1 MIRHLYHKLL
11 PCTKNKSNKPIVQK
25 INFKTHLTMQKHFL
39 ISAVLVCCGWFYSCS
54 EKNNFDAAG
63 NFEAD
68 EIIVSAQQ
76 NGILL
81 AFDIT
86 EGQKLEPNQTVGQID
101 VETQKLQKAQ
111 TEATLSA
118 LHQKTATPDAQT
130 NLVRKQLAAQQ
141 AQLDQLQ
148 REKKRTQNL
157 VNDGAAPSKQLDDI
171 NSAITI
177 LERQMD
183 ATRSQIALY
192 ESNTATQNRSILSES
207 TPIAKSAAVLQNQ
220 IEKGQIINPIAG
232 VVLTKY
238 AMQGEMAMVGK
249 PLYKIANVDTLNLK
263 AYVTGKQ
270 LPQIKLGQTVTVR
283 IDDGKGGYK
292 NYSGTISW
300 VADKSEFTPKTIQTK
315 DERENLVYAIKVRV
329 QNDGFLKIGMYAEM
343 VQGSFEGK

>member
-1 MIRHLYHKLL
+1 MIM
-11 PCTKNKSNKPIVQK
+11 T
-25 INFKTHLTMQKHFL
+25 KHFL
-39 ISAVLVCCGWFYSCS
+39 LLLMLACLALFYSCS

-81 AFDIT
+81 AFDVF

-101 VETQKLQKAQ
+101 VATQKLQKAQ
-111 TEATLSA
+111 TEATLAA
-118 LHQKTATPDAQT
+118 LKQKTATPDAQI

-148 REKKRTQNL
+148 REKMRTQNL
-157 VNDGAAPSKQLDDI
+157 INDDAAPKKQLDDI
-171 NSAITI
+171 HAAITI

-207 TPIAKSAAVLQNQ
+207 TPIEKSAAVLQNQ

-238 AMQGEMAMVGK
+238 AMQGEMATIGK

-263 AYVTGKQ
+263 AYITGSQ
-270 LPQIKLGQTVTVR
+270 LPQIKLGQTVTIR
-283 IDDGKGGYK
+283 IDNGKGGYK
-292 NYSGTISW
+292 NYTGAISW
-300 VADKSEFTPKTIQTK
+300 IADKSEFTPKTIQTK
-315 DERENLVYAIKVRV
+315 DERENLVYAMKVRV
-329 QNDGFLKIGMYAEM
+329 KNDGFLKIGMYGEI
-343 VQGSFEGK
+343 VQGSFEGKK